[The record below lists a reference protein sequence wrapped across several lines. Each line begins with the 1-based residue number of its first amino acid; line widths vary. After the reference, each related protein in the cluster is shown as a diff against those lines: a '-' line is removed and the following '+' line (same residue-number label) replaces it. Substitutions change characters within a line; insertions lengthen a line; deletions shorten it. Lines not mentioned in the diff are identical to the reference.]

1 MADFKAWSHSV
12 RKVTCVDNSNQ
23 QRKNVTVFNLQSQAY
38 DFGLFLYA
46 PLRLGRKSAQDATTA
61 SSLAFLQL
69 AARLY
74 ISCEDNAVFQTV
86 I

>member
-1 MADFKAWSHSV
+1 MAEFKTWSYSL
-12 RKVTCVDNSNQ
+12 RKVTCVDNPNQ
-23 QRKNVTVFNLQSQAY
+23 QRNNVFNLLSQAY
-38 DFGLFLYA
+38 DFGLFSYA
-46 PLRLGRKSAQDATTA
+46 PLRLGRKSAQDTTTA

-74 ISCEDNAVFQTV
+74 ISCEDNTVFQTV